1 MGACDRRV
9 RQVEEGGAEALRTPI
24 RRIDGG
30 RRSPDDQVRRSFHLS
45 ENDRRSKRKAEGPLR
60 MHANGLHLGEK
71 IRSEKTSTKHSKL
84 TV

>member
-1 MGACDRRV
+1 
-9 RQVEEGGAEALRTPI
+9 
-24 RRIDGG
+24 
-30 RRSPDDQVRRSFHLS
+30 
-45 ENDRRSKRKAEGPLR
+45 